1 MLRPLRVAPLVVVVV
16 LLGGVSSQAD
26 VMLALESAGADMG
39 HLAVG
44 QTATIAVRLS
54 GLEPGDELDTL
65 AATVGFS
72 GSLLGE
78 PSIMAGPIVPDP
90 LDAPL
95 DFLTAEKPGYVEGTF
110 LTFGKTP
117 ADRIRANGLFFSF
130 DVSAL
135 APGQG
140 EFSFDFVDATAP
152 NPDDPFDP
160 LPVTVQ
166 TSGPVSFTVVPEP
179 SSVLLLAIMGAAIGA
194 GGLRVRRRRM
204 VKTRSERVTSWSG

>member
-1 MLRPLRVAPLVVVVV
+1 
-16 LLGGVSSQAD
+16 
-26 VMLALESAGADMG
+26 MG

-90 LDAPL
+90 LDDPL
-95 DFLTAEKPGYVEGTF
+95 DFLTAEKPGYAEATF
-110 LTFGKTP
+110 LTFGQESV
-117 ADRIRANGLFFSF
+117 DRIRDNGLFFSF
-130 DVSAL
+130 DVTAL

-140 EFSFDFVDATAP
+140 EFSFEFVDATAP
-152 NPDDPFDP
+152 NPDDRFDP

-166 TSGPVSFTVVPEP
+166 TGGPLSVTVVPEP
-179 SSVLLLAIMGAAIGA
+179 HGVLLLGIMGVTIGVGWM
-194 GGLRVRRRRM
+194 GGRWRRRRSPAS
-204 VKTRSERVTSWSG
+204 VR